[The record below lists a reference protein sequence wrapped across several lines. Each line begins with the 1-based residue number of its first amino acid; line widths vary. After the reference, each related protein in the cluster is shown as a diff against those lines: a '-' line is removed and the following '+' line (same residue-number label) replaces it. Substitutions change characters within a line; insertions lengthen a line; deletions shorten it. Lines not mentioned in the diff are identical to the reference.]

1 MPGRRQLDEAC
12 CIVCGQNAVRK
23 ALCASCYAKQQA
35 GTLLQGRRWGRLE
48 REPHKQRRGKQ
59 TGALCNPEIE
69 PLAPDHQAGHCQP
82 AAPSAF
88 GWWSSMSPE
97 EREAFIARA
106 REEARTAPQRANT
119 RYRRYRK
126 E

>member
-1 MPGRRQLDEAC
+1 LDEAC
-12 CIVCGQNAVRK
+12 CILCGQKAVWK

-35 GTLLQGRRWGRLE
+35 GTPLQGRLWGRLE

-59 TGALCNPEIE
+59 NGPLCNPESE

-82 AAPSAF
+82 PAPSAF
-88 GWWSSMSPE
+88 DWWSSLSSE
-97 EREAFIARA
+97 EREAFIARV
-106 REEARTAPQRANT
+106 RDEARTAPQRA
-119 RYRRYRK
+119 RIRCDHYRK